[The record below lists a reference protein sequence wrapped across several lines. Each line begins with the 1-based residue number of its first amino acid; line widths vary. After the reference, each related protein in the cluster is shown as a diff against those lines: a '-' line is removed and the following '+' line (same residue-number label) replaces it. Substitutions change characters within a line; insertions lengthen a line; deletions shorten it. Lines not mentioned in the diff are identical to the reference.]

1 MIADASQIDA
11 LNRTGDYGTIVR
23 AFGSTAQLRGSDGL
37 TRVTVAHAYAI
48 TGNFD
53 TAWKLAAQES
63 KSSDTRLHA
72 RAFYTLAL
80 ISQARGDL
88 DAAEQQLRSAIGAG
102 ESCLQWHEAAWAQ
115 ITLFRLLHGPR
126 SRHTDSPSL
135 GLVRRLVARA
145 ANVHV
150 SAYLHVCV
158 ASVEGQAGRL
168 DESLRHCEIAE
179 SLL

>member
-37 TRVTVAHAYAI
+37 TRVTVAYAHAI

-53 TAWKLAAQES
+53 AAWKLAAQES
-63 KSSDTRLHA
+63 ESSDIRLHA
-72 RAFYTLAL
+72 RALFTLAL

-88 DAAEQQLRSAIGAG
+88 DTAERQLRSAVSAG
-102 ESCLQWHEAAWAQ
+102 ETCSQWYEAAWAQ

-126 SRHTDSPSL
+126 SRHAESPGLS
-135 GLVRRLVARA
+135 LVRKLVARA

-158 ASVEGQAGRL
+158 AAVEGQAGRL
-168 DESLRHCEIAE
+168 
-179 SLL
+179 